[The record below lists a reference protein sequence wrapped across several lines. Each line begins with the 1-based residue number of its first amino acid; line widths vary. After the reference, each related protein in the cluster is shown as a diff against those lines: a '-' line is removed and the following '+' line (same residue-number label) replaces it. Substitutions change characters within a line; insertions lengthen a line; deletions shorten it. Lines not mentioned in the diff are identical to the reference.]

1 VDSSIE
7 ELARELS
14 ALQARR
20 GLQHPGRADAT
31 GPTLTRALTLEQ
43 FAPGEQRRRG
53 LVTALLKHAEG
64 LPPDLRM
71 VFLAACSIRTQDRP
85 TLTERIERAAATL
98 QVTPRTG
105 WARLADANQRVAES
119 VAAALSSSS
128 GEPQPEWL
136 LTSLHAVTDLRN
148 PRPTIRS
155 THTIRVV
162 SPVLTHIVERI
173 SFPGAPPDAD
183 PLFRA
188 WGDCELIAVERQSQ
202 VTWQVSLRLK
212 RPVACGDSA
221 TYSFQTQPP
230 SRRLLHPMSVMLP
243 ERVCRVFS
251 TEVNFGSPSVA
262 NRVWRLDGVSAPT
275 AELDTPSGVIL
286 DPHTNPVLKATYDD
300 MVPGRV
306 YGLRWEWSDDA

>member
-1 VDSSIE
+1 MESAIE
-7 ELARELS
+7 DLARELS

-20 GLQHPGRADAT
+20 GLQHPGRADAA
-31 GPTLTRALTLEQ
+31 GPTLTRALTLDQ

-53 LVTALLKHAEG
+53 LVTSLLKHAEG

-85 TLTERIERAAATL
+85 TLTERIERAAAAL
-98 QVTPRTG
+98 SVTPRTG
-105 WARLADANQRVAES
+105 WARLADANRRIAES
-119 VAAALSSSS
+119 LAGRLSSTS
-128 GEPQPEWL
+128 GAPQPEWL
-136 LTSLHAVTDLRN
+136 LTSLHAVTDLRSG
-148 PRPTIRS
+148 RPTTRS

-162 SPVLTHIVERI
+162 SPTLTHIIERI
-173 SFPGAPPDAD
+173 SFPGATADAD

-188 WGDCELIAVERQSQ
+188 WGDCELISVERQSQ
-202 VTWQVSLRLK
+202 VTWQVSLKLK
-212 RPVACGDSA
+212 RAVACGDSA
-221 TYSFQTQPP
+221 TYSFETQAPA
-230 SRRLLHPMSVMLP
+230 RRLLHPMSVMLP

-251 TEVNFGSPSVA
+251 TEVNFGSPSMA
-262 NRVWRLDGVSAPT
+262 KRVWRLDGVSAPT

-286 DPHTNPVLKATYDD
+286 DPHTNPVLTATYDD